1 MDKNLTQKQK
11 ESTKNYYK
19 INFRFLLRLEEIL
32 VSSKTHDD
40 DAASE
45 SKNGKILNLK
55 NGSFHRNLMCKY
67 ALNSIKMCLENEQ

>member
-45 SKNGKILNLK
+45 SKNGKI
-55 NGSFHRNLMCKY
+55 
-67 ALNSIKMCLENEQ
+67 